1 VTDDVLTGRRRRIG
15 RRFERWLLGL
25 FMSLA
30 AIVIERR
37 LLKAI
42 KSGSIK
48 ASKPVQP
55 SGGFAVTPT
64 PEPAND

>member
-1 VTDDVLTGRRRRIG
+1 LS

-42 KSGSIK
+42 KTGSVK
-48 ASKPVQP
+48 ASKPIEP
-55 SGGFAVTPT
+55 AAGFAVTPT

>member
-1 VTDDVLTGRRRRIG
+1 VSAERSRGRRPV

-25 FMSLA
+25 FMSLVA
-30 AIVIERR
+30 FVIERR

-42 KSGSIK
+42 KSGAVK

-55 SGGFAVTPT
+55 AGGFAVTPS
-64 PEPAND
+64 PDPAND

>member
-1 VTDDVLTGRRRRIG
+1 VSDEATTGRRRRLG

-42 KSGSIK
+42 RSGSIK
-48 ASKPVQP
+48 ASKPAQP
-55 SGGFAVTPT
+55 AGGFAVTPT
-64 PEPAND
+64 PEPASD

>member
-1 VTDDVLTGRRRRIG
+1 VSGEAPHRSRRLG

-42 KSGSIK
+42 KTGSVK
-48 ASKPVQP
+48 ASKPAQP
-55 SGGFAVTPT
+55 AGGFAVTPT
-64 PEPAND
+64 PEPSAD